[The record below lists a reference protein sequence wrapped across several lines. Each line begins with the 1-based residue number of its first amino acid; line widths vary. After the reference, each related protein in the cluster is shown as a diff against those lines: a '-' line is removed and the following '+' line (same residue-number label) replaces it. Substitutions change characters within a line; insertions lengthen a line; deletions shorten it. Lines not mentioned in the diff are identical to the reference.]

1 MQIPLFYLF
10 GYLLHSEE
18 ISDQSTHTNGSN
30 FIGADQELKENIYG
44 DAGFPTGFKNMG
56 GCALQLLM
64 LARTS
69 GFFGGVANMGDGA
82 VLFPPPLG
90 GGGVAPQNLME
101 GGFSQNLMEA

>member
-56 GCALQLLM
+56 GCAHP
-64 LARTS
+64 
-69 GFFGGVANMGDGA
+69 
-82 VLFPPPLG
+82 PPPLRG
-90 GGGVAPQNLME
+90 GSSKFDGWGLSQYKGGAW
-101 GGFSQNLMEA
+101 GGLKSCQKIPVKEFI